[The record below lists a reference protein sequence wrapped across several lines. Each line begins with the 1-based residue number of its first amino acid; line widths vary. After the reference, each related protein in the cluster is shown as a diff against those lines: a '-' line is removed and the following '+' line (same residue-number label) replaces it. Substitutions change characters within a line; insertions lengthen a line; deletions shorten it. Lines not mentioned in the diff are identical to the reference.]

1 MSDPSGQ
8 QPTAATLR
16 VKGTPAN
23 EAITTH
29 FNPSS
34 LQYTVQNQV
43 VEQSQG
49 GQANQRKQYVTQ
61 TTAKLTMDLIFDTTD
76 TGQNVCNITVRIA
89 QMMRPQTT
97 ETSAEMRTAP
107 PAVVFEWGDY
117 AFEGMIEQYR
127 ETIDFFHPSGVPLRS
142 SINLT
147 LASQELQFE
156 QGGERSADTSA
167 ATHELPAGSNP
178 QSLATRG
185 QNPRAAR
192 AIAARNGQESLRFSR
207 GPLTVSAS
215 VQLKGPAGFASGG
228 AGAGAGFGISG
239 GASAGASAGFSAGA
253 SAGFSAGASAGFSA
267 GASAGFS
274 AGASAGL
281 SAGSSAS
288 FSAGSSFGGSAS
300 AGVAASSGAFAGL
313 HATASASQSFSL
325 NTRNLLP
332 ASGTAGLSLSAGAS
346 FSAAGQASSGAGA
359 RVELTAD
366 GMSRIIFSSE

>member
-1 MSDPSGQ
+1 MSDPSNQ
-8 QPTAATLR
+8 QPAPATLR
-16 VKGTPAN
+16 VKGAPPS
-23 EAITTH
+23 EAIPTH

-97 ETSAEMRTAP
+97 ETSAELRTAP

-156 QGGERSADTSA
+156 QGGDRSANTSNSA
-167 ATHELPAGSNP
+167 HELPQGSNP

-185 QNPRAAR
+185 GSPRAAR

-228 AGAGAGFGISG
+228 AGLGASAGFGASAGAGF
-239 GASAGASAGFSAGA
+239 GASAGASAGFGA
-253 SAGFSAGASAGFSA
+253 SAGAGFGASAGAGF
-267 GASAGFS
+267 GASAG
-274 AGASAGL
+274 A
-281 SAGSSAS
+281 
-288 FSAGSSFGGSAS
+288 SFGGSAS
-300 AGVAASSGAFAGL
+300 AGVSASSGAFAGL
-313 HATASASQSFSL
+313 HASASASAGQSYTL

-332 ASGTAGLSLSAGAS
+332 ASGTAGLSLSASAS
-346 FSAAGQASSGAGA
+346 FNAAGQASAGAGA

-366 GMSRIIFSSE
+366 GMSRIIFSTE